1 MDDQEQ
7 AQIIDLLTA
16 ANVALVELGGRLPDS
31 ENDELNLRRPYDTAT
46 AALTAAL
53 TILES

>member
-31 ENDELNLRRPYDTAT
+31 EKDELNARRPYDTAT